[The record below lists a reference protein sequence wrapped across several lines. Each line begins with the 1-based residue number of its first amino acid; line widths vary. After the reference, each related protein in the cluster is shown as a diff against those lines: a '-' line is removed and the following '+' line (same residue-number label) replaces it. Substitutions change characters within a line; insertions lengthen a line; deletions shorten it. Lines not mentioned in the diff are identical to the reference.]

1 MLIGLRARMS
11 AMAKAISP
19 FNAFLM
25 ICLIVLWGGSF
36 VVVKLAMGEGLT
48 PIALATFRFLVAGG
62 LFAVALLIGK
72 KLKPGYTLVVER
84 KYLPTLLLL
93 ALTGV
98 TLFFVI
104 QYTGIQMAGASIAS
118 IFVCLLA
125 PILISVFSA
134 RIFNEHLTK
143 KQTVGIGI
151 AASGTFTVV
160 ASGAFTPESN
170 MTFLLG
176 SFILLSTPFLWAT
189 YTIVGKRIMEKY
201 DPFLIV
207 AYVNILGGL
216 LLLPFSLT
224 ENSFNQLFTLNLNEW
239 SAILF
244 LAVTCSFL
252 GYFIWFY
259 IMKQVEAAI
268 ASSFLFAEPLITAL
282 FAIIFAG
289 EEITVLTLAGGILI
303 FIGVFVVT
311 RK

>member
-1 MLIGLRARMS
+1 MF
-11 AMAKAISP
+11 AMAKAISSS
-19 FNAFLM
+19 NVFLM
-25 ICLIVLWGGSF
+25 MCLITFWGGSF
-36 VVVKLAMGEGLT
+36 VVVKLAIGEGLT
-48 PIALATFRFLVAGG
+48 AIALATFRFLIAGS
-62 LFAVALLIGK
+62 LFAVALLIVK
-72 KLKPGYTLVVER
+72 KVKPSYVLLVDRVH
-84 KYLPTLLLL
+84 LPTLLFL

-98 TLFFVI
+98 TFFFAI

-151 AASGTFTVV
+151 AAAGTFTVV
-160 ASGAFTPESN
+160 ASGAFTPQSN

-189 YTIVGKRIMEKY
+189 YTIAGKRIMEKY

-224 ENSFNQLFTLNLNEW
+224 ENSFNQLFTLSLNEW

-259 IMKQVEAAI
+259 VMKQVETAI

-282 FAIIFAG
+282 FAITLAG
-289 EEITVLTLAGGILI
+289 EEITVLTIVGGILI

-311 RK
+311 KK